1 MRSFCRAAFAAAI
14 VVLSLP
20 AVAQESYPKAPITF
34 INASSAGGASDIFMR
49 ALSEELQKVFKQPA
63 IIENRPGGAFNIAG
77 RACAEAKP
85 DGYTFCV
92 LPGEAVIYNPHLFKS
107 LPYNPETSFEPIL
120 TLFMLPQILAVRS
133 DLKIATV
140 DDLAK
145 LSKDKPRTL
154 SYASPGIAQ
163 VAFVESFIN
172 KGKGGD
178 LVKVPFRGGGDV
190 INGMMT
196 GTTPVAFIGAAN
208 LLGLLE
214 SKTVVGLAV
223 DTKQRLQLLPGIPT
237 VEEIGF
243 KGDMTVAFFG
253 LFAPAKTPAAVTQ
266 RMRDEVIRI
275 ITSPDFLKRNIV
287 ERGLALASEPDTE
300 IKQLLA
306 SGRRAAAGIVRE
318 AGITPQ

>member
-1 MRSFCRAAFAAAI
+1 MRSLCCAAIAAAI
-14 VVLSLP
+14 VILGLP
-20 AVAQESYPKAPITF
+20 AVAQEAYPKAPITF

-49 ALSEELQKVFKQPA
+49 AVSDELQKVLKQPV
-63 IIENRPGGAFNIAG
+63 IIENRPGGGFNIAA

-92 LPGEAVIYNPHLFKS
+92 LPGEAVIYNPHIFKS
-107 LPYNPETSFEPIL
+107 LPYDPETSFEPIL

-133 DLKIATV
+133 DLKVPSV

-145 LSKDKPRTL
+145 LSKDKPGTL

-163 VAFVESFIN
+163 VAFVESYIN
-172 KGKGGD
+172 RGKGGD

-223 DTKQRLQLLPGIPT
+223 DTKRRLDLLPGIPT
-237 VEEIGF
+237 IEEIGF
-243 KGDMTVAFFG
+243 KGDITVAFFG
-253 LFAPAKTPAAVTQ
+253 LFAPAKTPAAITK
-266 RMRDEVIRI
+266 RMQDEITRI
-275 ITSPDFLKRNIV
+275 LSSPEFLKRNIV
-287 ERGLALASEPDTE
+287 ERGLVMASDADTE
-300 IKQLLA
+300 IKQLLS
-306 SGRRAAAGIVRE
+306 SGRRAAPGIVRE
-318 AGITPQ
+318 AGITPR

>member
-1 MRSFCRAAFAAAI
+1 MRSLYCAAFAAAT

-20 AVAQESYPKAPITF
+20 VAAQEPYPKAPITF

-49 ALSEELQKVFKQPA
+49 ALSEELQKVMKQPA
-63 IIENRPGGAFNIAG
+63 IIENRPGGGFNIAA

-92 LPGEAVIYNPHLFKS
+92 LPGEAVIFNPHIFKS
-107 LPYNPETSFEPIL
+107 LPYDPETSFEPIL
-120 TLFMLPQILAVRS
+120 ALFLLPQILAVRS
-133 DLKIATV
+133 DLMVTSV

-145 LSKDKPRTL
+145 LSKEKPKTL

-163 VAFVESFIN
+163 AAFVESYIN

-190 INGMMT
+190 VNGMMT
-196 GTTPVAFIGAAN
+196 GTTPVAFVGLAN
-208 LLGLLE
+208 LMGLLE
-214 SKTVVGLAV
+214 SKTVVALAV
-223 DTKQRLQLLPGIPT
+223 DTKHRLDLLPNVPT
-237 VEEIGF
+237 VDEIGF
-243 KGDMTVAFFG
+243 KGDLTVAFFG
-253 LFAPAKTPAAVTQ
+253 LFAPAKTPAAVTK
-266 RMRDEVIRI
+266 RMCDE
-275 ITSPDFLKRNIV
+275 ITKILANPEFHKRNIL
-287 ERGLALASEPDTE
+287 ERGLVMASDPDSD
-300 IKQLLA
+300 IKLLLS